1 MTGEG
6 KVRICVFGAGA
17 IGCYF
22 GGLLARAGHDV
33 TFIGRP
39 THVEAINARGLILE
53 TAAATEHVPA
63 RAAVDASGID
73 RPDVVLVCVKS
84 ADTETVADALGDRL
98 GPRTAILSLQNG
110 VDNAQRLGALLGR
123 EVVSAI
129 VYAGTG
135 MAGPGH
141 VKHHGGGDLVIGTS
155 PASAELAGLLSGAG
169 IPTTVSDD
177 IDSALWTKL
186 VTNCAYNPLSAV
198 GPISYAAMLE
208 TDGAREVMLNVIR
221 ECEAVAAACG
231 VTLPPDIVARVMAVA
246 ERMPNQMSSTAQDLL
261 RGKPT
266 EIDFLNGHVV
276 RKGAEHGIPTPTNL
290 ALTVAVRLAEQGG
303 PLGRAGTG

>member
-39 THVEAINARGLILE
+39 AHVDAINARGLILE
-53 TAAATEHVPA
+53 TAATTEHVPA
-63 RAAVDASGID
+63 RAAVDASGVD
-73 RPDVVLVCVKS
+73 RPDLVLVCVKS
-84 ADTETVADALGDRL
+84 ADTESVADAL
-98 GPRTAILSLQNG
+98 
-110 VDNAQRLGALLGR
+110 
-123 EVVSAI
+123 
-129 VYAGTG
+129 
-135 MAGPGH
+135 AGPGH
-141 VKHHGGGDLVIGTS
+141 VKHHGGGDLVIGAS
-155 PASAELAGLLSGAG
+155 PASADLAGLLTAAG

-177 IDSALWTKL
+177 IDSVLWTKL
-186 VTNCAYNPLSAV
+186 IINCAYNPLSAV

-208 TDGAREVMLNVIR
+208 TDGARAVMLDVIR

-231 VTLPPDIVARVMAVA
+231 VTLPPDIVDRVLSVA
-246 ERMPNQMSSTAQDLL
+246 GRMPNQMSSTAQDLL

-276 RKGAEHGIPTPTNL
+276 RKGAEHGIPTPANL

-303 PLGRAGTG
+303 PSGRAGTG

>member
-1 MTGEG
+1 
-6 KVRICVFGAGA
+6 VRICVFGAGA

-22 GGLLARAGHDV
+22 GGLLARAGHHV

-39 THVEAINARGLILE
+39 AHVDAIHARGLILE
-53 TAAATEHVPA
+53 TAAGSETVPA
-63 RAAVDASGID
+63 RAAVDASAID
-73 RPDVVLVCVKS
+73 RPDLVLVCVKS
-84 ADTETVADALGDRL
+84 ADTETVADALAGRL

-110 VDNAQRLGALLGR
+110 VDNAQRLGARLGR
-123 EVVSAI
+123 EVVPAV
-129 VYAGTG
+129 VYVGTG

-141 VKHHGGGDLVIGTS
+141 VKHHGGGDLVIGAS
-155 PASAELAGLLSGAG
+155 RASADLARLLAEVG

-177 IDSALWTKL
+177 IDSVLWTKL
-186 VTNCAYNPLSAV
+186 IINCAYNALSAV
-198 GPISYAAMLE
+198 GPIAYAAMLE

-231 VTLPPDIVARVMAVA
+231 VRLPPDIAERVMAVA
-246 ERMPNQMSSTAQDLL
+246 GRMPNQMSSTAQDLL

-290 ALTVAVRLAEQGG
+290 ALTVAVRLAEKGG
-303 PLGRAGTG
+303 RSARAGSG

>member
-1 MTGEG
+1 MTGEAE
-6 KVRICVFGAGA
+6 VRICVFGAGA

-39 THVEAINARGLILE
+39 AHVEAINARGLILE
-53 TAAATEHVPA
+53 IAAGTETVAA

-73 RPDVVLVCVKS
+73 RPDLVLVCVKS
-84 ADTETVADALGDRL
+84 ADTETVADALAGRL
-98 GPRTAILSLQNG
+98 GPQTAILSLQNG
-110 VDNAQRLGALLGR
+110 VNNAERLGARLGR

-141 VKHHGGGDLVIGTS
+141 VKHHGGGDLVIGAS
-155 PASAELAGLLSGAG
+155 PASADLAGLLGAAG

-177 IDSALWTKL
+177 IHGALWSKL
-186 VTNCAYNPLSAV
+186 ITNCAYNALSAV
-198 GPISYAAMLE
+198 GPVSYAAMLD
-208 TDGAREVMLNVIR
+208 TDGAREVMLAVVH

-231 VTLPPDIVARVMAVA
+231 VTLPPDIADRVMAVA
-246 ERMPNQMSSTAQDLL
+246 GRMPAQMSSTAQDLL

-303 PLGRAGTG
+303 PSTRAG